1 MVRCIVYTPVDCSTV
16 QMCVLL
22 YMIPPCIGGKVGS
35 SCNPL
40 LLHGGRYGTKGTVT
54 RIGSNRPAHSFTHV
68 LRRRRASC
76 GHRGNPVLANMAGDF
91 MRSLLEISAVYIVMY
106 PTR

>member
-1 MVRCIVYTPVDCSTV
+1 MV